1 MSVIILL
8 RQEAFVVQLVR
19 ASHRYREVTGWK
31 PVEVLN
37 ILHCGFEIFN

>member
-19 ASHRYREVTGWK
+19 ASHRYHEVKGSN

-37 ILHCGFEIFN
+37 FFRLLATTV